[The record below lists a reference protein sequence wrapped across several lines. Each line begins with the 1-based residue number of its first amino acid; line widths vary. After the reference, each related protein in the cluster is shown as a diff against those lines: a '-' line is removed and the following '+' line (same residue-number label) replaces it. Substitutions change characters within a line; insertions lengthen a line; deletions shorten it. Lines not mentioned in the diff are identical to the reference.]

1 MDGYF
6 NCIYLF
12 DLNGGDYRVLVID
25 SDVFFNECC
34 YLRKIFLL
42 YGMEL
47 IVSFLYF
54 INNIMYFFCK
64 CIEEKVVKVELIF
77 YKIYF
82 YVFYY
87 RWIIKMDKLMGLKVF
102 FMLEYLEFGWLDN
115 LDVYIDEIFDDKILF
130 YL

>member
-1 MDGYF
+1 
-6 NCIYLF
+6 
-12 DLNGGDYRVLVID
+12 
-25 SDVFFNECC
+25 
-34 YLRKIFLL
+34 
-42 YGMEL
+42 
-47 IVSFLYF
+47 
-54 INNIMYFFCK
+54 MYFFCK

-115 LDVYIDEIFDDKILF
+115 LDVYIDEIFDGKILF